1 MTDRTC
7 ERCKHVSQYPF
18 LDPCFECTH
27 HKNFEP
33 MDNSKEESDVRKSD

>member
-1 MTDRTC
+1 MTDKTC
-7 ERCKHVSQYPF
+7 ERCKYVSQYPF

-33 MDNSKEESDVRKSD
+33 MEEKDEKENSDGSD